1 MPIIIDY
8 NMFNKDF
15 IPQVWGSTFHENR
28 SFIMPPKLDLIKFV
42 TTALQHADVQALVG
56 RPAPGGVFN
65 PKVTAGEVL
74 AIVQMVCA
82 AAEVVCPVVNS
93 LPTE

>member
-1 MPIIIDY
+1 
-8 NMFNKDF
+8 
-15 IPQVWGSTFHENR
+15 
-28 SFIMPPKLDLIKFV
+28 MPPKLDLIKFV
-42 TTALQHADVQALVG
+42 TLALAHEDVQALTG
-56 RPAPGGVFN
+56 RPFN

-74 AIVQMVCA
+74 AIVQLVCE